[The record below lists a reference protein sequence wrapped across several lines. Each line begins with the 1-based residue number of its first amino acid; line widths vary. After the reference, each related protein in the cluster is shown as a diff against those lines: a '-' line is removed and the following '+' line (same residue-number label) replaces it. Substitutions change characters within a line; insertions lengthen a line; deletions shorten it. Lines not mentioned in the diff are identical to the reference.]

1 MKYQGLSAS
10 EAEKKIKQLGFN
22 EIEEKKLSI
31 IKKILKWL
39 ISPIALMLLAAAFLS
54 LFIGKTF
61 DFYFILALM
70 FINFFVEFWQEKK
83 ADNAIKKLREKLT
96 VQTNVLRNGKWKYI
110 NSRFIVPDD
119 IIELNLGDIIPADIE
134 ILEAKNLSINEAA
147 ITGESLPKD
156 KKKSDSCYSGSF
168 VTSGWGQAKVLKTGK
183 NTYFGKILI
192 SVDTTARQSL
202 LEKDI
207 LSISKLL
214 AILSFIAVI
223 ILTVLFLF
231 EGKPFLEL
239 LTLDLSLIIAGIPIS
254 LPTVMTL
261 IIDFGVLE
269 LAKKKAVVRRLSALE
284 DLANVNILLSDKTG
298 TLTKNEINVE
308 KIISYNATSK
318 NEVIQLA
325 TFTTREN
332 DRNSINQAIIKK
344 RDSLELENKS
354 ETYKKID
361 FTPFDSERKRSTAII
376 ETPAGKRLVSA
387 GATQIIE
394 SLCQIDEPT
403 RRIFHKNIADAAK
416 EGYRTVAVATQVGNV
431 IEKNMTLVGLL
442 FFSDTLEKN
451 AKNTLHF
458 IRQNGIEIK
467 MLTGDNQ
474 AIAQR
479 VAGELGFK
487 GKTISRNSF
496 NKDFSQLTS
505 EELKKISVFSEILPV
520 DKSNL
525 VKSARRNHYVVAVT
539 GDGINDLP
547 ALKTADVGIAVKN
560 AVDALKS
567 AADLTLFTNGISVIK
582 NAILESRKIFTRLY
596 TYSVY
601 RISESFRVIVTV
613 AAIGIFYNAY
623 PLSPIQLILL
633 ALLNDI
639 PIISLAFDRV
649 KLARKPSS
657 INAKKRMRFS
667 LSYGVVGIVSSFLF
681 YVLAKSIFH
690 LDWEIIQTLFF
701 LKLAISG
708 HMLIY
713 VAHTKERW
721 WRYLPSK
728 EIIWA
733 TSLTQ
738 LLSTV
743 FAIFGLFMHK
753 APIGWIIF
761 IWIWSLVWIQ
771 ISELSKILNQKID
784 QKYLQET

>member
-1 MKYQGLSAS
+1 MKYQGLSTL
-10 EAEKKIKQLGFN
+10 EAEKKIKQSGFN
-22 EIEEKKLSI
+22 EIEEKKINI
-31 IKKILKWL
+31 IKKILRWL

-61 DFYFILALM
+61 DFYFILSLV

-83 ADNAIKKLREKLT
+83 ADNAIQKLREKLN
-96 VQTNVLRNGKWKYI
+96 VQTNVLRDGKWKYI

-134 ILEAKNLSINEAA
+134 ILEAKHLSINEAA

-156 KKKSDSCYSGSF
+156 KKKSDACYSGAF
-168 VTSGWGQAKVLKTGK
+168 VASGWGQAKVLKTGK

-192 SVDTTARQSL
+192 SVDTTAHQSL

-214 AILSFIAVI
+214 SILSFIAVI
-223 ILTVLFLF
+223 ILTAIFLY

-308 KIISYNATSK
+308 KIISYNAVSENK
-318 NEVIQLA
+318 VIQLA

-332 DRNSINQAIIKK
+332 DRNSINQAIIRK
-344 RDSLELENKS
+344 RDTLRLKAKS

-361 FTPFDSERKRSTAII
+361 FIPFDSERKRSTAII

-403 RRIFHKNIADAAK
+403 RQIFHKNIADAAK
-416 EGYRTVAVATQVGNV
+416 AGYRTVAVATKAGDA

-451 AKNTLHF
+451 VKSTLRF

-479 VAGELGFK
+479 VASELGFK

-505 EELKKISVFSEILPV
+505 AELKKISVFSEILPV

-596 TYSVY
+596 TYSIY

-667 LSYGVVGIVSSFLF
+667 LSYGAVGIASSFLF

-701 LKLAISG
+701 LKLSVSG

-738 LLSTV
+738 LLSTI

-784 QKYLQET
+784 QKHLQKA